1 MSHEDINYDSIPALQ
16 YIFHLL
22 QVQMSIDKTQSYNSK
37 VSARFRKTKTGQVKL
52 NSYIL
57 ILRKE
62 HK

>member
-37 VSARFRKTKTGQVKL
+37 SFCKVQKNKNRPGE
-52 NSYIL
+52 I
-57 ILRKE
+57 KE
-62 HK
+62 LYTYTQEGA